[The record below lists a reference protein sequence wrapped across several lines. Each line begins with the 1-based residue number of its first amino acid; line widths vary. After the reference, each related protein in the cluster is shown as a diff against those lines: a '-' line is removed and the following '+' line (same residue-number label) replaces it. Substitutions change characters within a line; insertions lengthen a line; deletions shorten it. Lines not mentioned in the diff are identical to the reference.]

1 MLTYHLSVRINR
13 SALDFGQFLQDKSN
27 AQRHLLP
34 LHTVPRSCHVQ
45 MREHEDGNIPEK
57 EVKQQ
62 KADVRQEV
70 VTRELINQDSNE
82 QD

>member
-1 MLTYHLSVRINR
+1 MKYYLCVRINR
-13 SALDFGQFLQDKSN
+13 SALDFGQLLQDKSN

-34 LHTVPRSCHVQ
+34 LHTVPHSCHVQ
-45 MREHEDGNIPEK
+45 MREREDGNILEK

-70 VTRELINQDSNE
+70 VVTELRNQDCNK
-82 QD
+82 